1 MVRDKSNKNLFTFIS
16 FFTSISHKLKFKPM
30 PFTSAM
36 GKGMSQPSEW
46 ISVGSLLFKLGNCDI
61 HAN

>member
-1 MVRDKSNKNLFTFIS
+1 MDKSNKNLFAFIS

-30 PFTSAM
+30 PFNSAM

-46 ISVGSLLFKLGNCDI
+46 IPVGIF
-61 HAN
+61 AF